1 MTTLMPMSSQGRNAG
16 AAVCIVMAMLSMIA
30 AVILAAVAMSDA
42 SKVSDKPLGEFGSE
56 LSLFEDADCKPKQE
70 GTPPDQLFQK
80 CYFEYQ
86 AQTQKDAA
94 LWSREVASR
103 RSAVQT
109 KGYLAIVLGL
119 VGVTFAVCAAVP
131 AGARRTG
138 PTSTTTSAPLV

>member
-1 MTTLMPMSSQGRNAG
+1 MSSQGRNAG

-42 SKVSDKPLGEFGSE
+42 SKVSDKPLDEYAGE

-103 RSAVQT
+103 QSAVQT

-131 AGARRTG
+131 AGQEAT
-138 PTSTTTSAPLV
+138 PTAPPGSSA